1 VREYPQFTIDNY
13 GKREMEESKKKEI
26 ELKWRRLL
34 KSAKEDTDKPA
45 RRGSASSSEVK
56 VIRRRRKRVVNTAA

>member
-1 VREYPQFTIDNY
+1 
-13 GKREMEESKKKEI
+13 MEESKKKEI